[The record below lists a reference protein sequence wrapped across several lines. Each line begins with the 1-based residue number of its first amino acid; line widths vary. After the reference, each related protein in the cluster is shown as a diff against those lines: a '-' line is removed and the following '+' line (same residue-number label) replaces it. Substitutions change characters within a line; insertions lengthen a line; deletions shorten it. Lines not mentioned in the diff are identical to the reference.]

1 MNQAMKIGTPNEMKS
16 DFITAWDDGRSLA
29 HPLEWTGSDA
39 IFERYAQSLVSH
51 LIMKRL
57 KQLFS
62 HKNLFIALVLLLA
75 NGWVWASVAGAE
87 LLAVEPILHPDVA
100 TVRAHWQARDAVGES
115 FSIRVNERETMET
128 ITWFIAPRPN
138 LPFSHP
144 QVEFLGNNEVV
155 GGGKVHVL
163 GLEMVV
169 NGRATI
175 ELINGKPIATI
186 HELRVGNAKAPA
198 AVVSLV
204 DQAQGIY
211 DQLSLPIEITRIE
224 ILEGEAIIEGVYR

>member
-1 MNQAMKIGTPNEMKS
+1 
-16 DFITAWDDGRSLA
+16 
-29 HPLEWTGSDA
+29 
-39 IFERYAQSLVSH
+39 
-51 LIMKRL
+51 MKRL
-57 KQLFS
+57 KKLFS
-62 HKNLFIALVLLLA
+62 HKNLFIALLLLLA
-75 NGWVWASVAGAE
+75 NGFVWMTVTGTE
-87 LLAVEPILHPDVA
+87 LMAVEPILHPDVA

-115 FSIRVNERETMET
+115 FSIRVSERETMET

-144 QVEFLGNNEVV
+144 QVQFLGNNEVV
-155 GGGKVHVL
+155 GGGYVHL
-163 GLEMVV
+163 MGLEMAV

-175 ELINGKPIATI
+175 QLIDGKPVATI

-198 AVVSLV
+198 PVVAAV
-204 DQAQGIY
+204 DRAQSIY